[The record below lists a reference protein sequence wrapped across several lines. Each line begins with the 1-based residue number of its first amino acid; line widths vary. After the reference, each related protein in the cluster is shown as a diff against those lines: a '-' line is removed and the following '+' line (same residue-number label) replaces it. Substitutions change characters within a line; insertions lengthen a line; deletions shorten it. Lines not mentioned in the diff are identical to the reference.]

1 MEDILIG
8 LLELVADCAY
18 CDMISGTSTI
28 EGGWDLEFDLEKVDP
43 IERDYGDNPYKDLKS
58 LLRKGLISK
67 DVYKKLYANQ
77 KAIDATTK
85 KINSLKKKNS
95 IPYFELRN
103 IMDELQTEIDNL
115 HSLGRMDYEK
125 HQEISRKIQD
135 GLAEIAKFEREHP
148 NEYYLR

>member
-1 MEDILIG
+1 MIDILID
-8 LLELVADCAY
+8 LLDFVADCAY
-18 CDMISGTSTI
+18 YNHVYGSSSS
-28 EGGWDLEFDLEKVDP
+28 EGSWDLEFDLEKVDP
-43 IERDYGDNPYKDLKS
+43 MERDYGDNPYKDLKS

-67 DVYKKLYANQ
+67 DDYKKLYANQ
-77 KAIDATTK
+77 KAIEATTK
-85 KINSLKKKNS
+85 KINSLKKKKS

-125 HQEISRKIQD
+125 HQAISRKIQD

>member
-1 MEDILIG
+1 MIDILID
-8 LLELVADCAY
+8 LLDFVADCAY
-18 CDMISGTSTI
+18 YNHVYGSSSS
-28 EGGWDLEFDLEKVDP
+28 EGSWDLEFDLEKVDP
-43 IERDYGDNPYKDLKS
+43 MERDYGDNPYKDLKS

-77 KAIDATTK
+77 KAIEATTK
-85 KINSLKKKNS
+85 KINSLKKKKS

-125 HQEISRKIQD
+125 HQAISRKIQD

>member
-1 MEDILIG
+1 MIDILID
-8 LLELVADCAY
+8 LLDFVADCAY
-18 CDMISGTSTI
+18 YNHVYGSSSS
-28 EGGWDLEFDLEKVDP
+28 EGSWDLEFDLEKVDP

-85 KINSLKKKNS
+85 KINSLKKKKS

-125 HQEISRKIQD
+125 HQAISRKIQD

>member
-1 MEDILIG
+1 MIDILID
-8 LLELVADCAY
+8 LLDFVADCAY
-18 CDMISGTSTI
+18 YNHVYGSSSS
-28 EGGWDLEFDLEKVDP
+28 EGSWDLEFDLEKVDP
-43 IERDYGDNPYKDLKS
+43 MERDYGDNPYKDLKL

-77 KAIDATTK
+77 KAIEATTK
-85 KINSLKKKNS
+85 KINSLKKKKS

-125 HQEISRKIQD
+125 HQAISRKIQD

>member
-1 MEDILIG
+1 MIDILID
-8 LLELVADCAY
+8 LLDFVADCAY
-18 CDMISGTSTI
+18 YNHVCGSSSS
-28 EGGWDLEFDLEKVDP
+28 EGSWDLEFDLEKVDP
-43 IERDYGDNPYKDLKS
+43 MERDYGDNPYKDLKS
-58 LLRKGLISK
+58 LLRKGLISE

-77 KAIDATTK
+77 KAIEATTK
-85 KINSLKKKNS
+85 KINSLKKKKS

-125 HQEISRKIQD
+125 HQAISRKIQD